1 MRKKILRPIVV
12 VVVLILVIVKLFCA
26 EKTKAAGQNAF
37 GVCVSQVPQAWGQF
51 KGGSQ
56 QTGLAFEDTHG
67 TLRFITN
74 FPCNSATPTV
84 ALEIRRTPG
93 H

>member
-1 MRKKILRPIVV
+1 MRKKILNLIV
-12 VVVLILVIVKLFCA
+12 VVVLILVIVKLVSA
-26 EKTKAAGQNAF
+26 EKTKAAGQNVF

-56 QTGLAFEDTHG
+56 QTGLAFEDTNG

-74 FPCNSATPTV
+74 FPCNSATPAV

-93 H
+93 K